1 MFLTPYESKIAFVHR
16 PQITIKGYIFMSA
29 QNRPLSPHL
38 DVYRLPLTAIIS
50 ICHRITGVGLSV
62 GTLLL
67 ACWLMAAASGP
78 EAFASINGFL
88 GSWFGKILLFLW
100 TFAFYFHFC
109 NGIRH
114 LFWDVGKGFEQSDVE
129 KTAKVVL
136 IATVVLTIVTTVIA
150 VAGGGS

>member
-1 MFLTPYESKIAFVHR
+1 
-16 PQITIKGYIFMSA
+16 MSA

-62 GTLLL
+62 GTLLI

-78 EAFASINGFL
+78 EAYASINGFL
-88 GSWFGKILLFLW
+88 GSWFGKVILFLW
-100 TFAFYFHFC
+100 TFAFFFHFC

-114 LFWDVGKGFEQSDVE
+114 MFWDIGIGFDKAAVLKSS
-129 KTAKVVL
+129 KAVL
-136 IATVVLTIVTTVIA
+136 IGTVVMTVVTWIIA
-150 VAGGGS
+150 LGTFAGGAS

>member
-1 MFLTPYESKIAFVHR
+1 
-16 PQITIKGYIFMSA
+16 MSA

-62 GTLLL
+62 GTVLL
-67 ACWLMAAASGP
+67 AYWLMAAASGP
-78 EAFASINGFL
+78 ESFASINSLL

-109 NGIRH
+109 HGIRH
-114 LFWDVGKGFEQSDVE
+114 LFWDAGKGFEQSE
-129 KTAKVVL
+129 GERLAMIEL
-136 IATVVLTIVTTVIA
+136 IATVMLTIVTVAIA
-150 VAGGGS
+150 FIGGGS